1 MRPNRL
7 HEIAAAKRTA
17 LVGWMSFANPYA
29 AEFMGHAGFDAIV
42 IDLQHGPLYLDA
54 AIPMLQALSATPA
67 MPMVRCSA
75 NNFFEIG
82 KLLDAGA
89 YSIICPLIEDA
100 DDARRFVGACRYPP
114 LGTRSYGPT
123 RGFLYGGPD
132 YFEQANN
139 HIVAWAMI
147 ETPQSIQQLDAI
159 CAVEGLDGVFIG
171 PTDLSISLGVQP
183 PPKWREAPLS
193 TEIAR
198 VLAAARKA
206 GKLAGIYCTT
216 PEMAADM
223 RRAGFDMVVLANDAV
238 MLNAA
243 MQQWLSTARKD

>member
-7 HEIAAAKRTA
+7 RERSIAKQTA
-17 LVGWMSFANPYA
+17 LAGWITFSSTYA
-29 AEFMGHAGFDAIV
+29 AELVGHSGLDAVV

-54 AIPMLQALSATPA
+54 AVPMLQALSATPA

-100 DDARRFVGACRYPP
+100 EDAKRFVGACRYPP
-114 LGTRSYGPT
+114 MGARSYGPT
-123 RGFLYGGPD
+123 RGFLYGGAD
-132 YFEQANN
+132 YFEQANRN
-139 HIVAWAMI
+139 IVTWAMI
-147 ETPQSIQQLDAI
+147 ETPRSVRELDSI

-171 PTDLSISLGVQP
+171 PTDLSISLGVSP
-183 PPKWREAPLS
+183 PPKWREVPLS
-193 TEIAR
+193 TEIER
-198 VLAAARKA
+198 VLATARAA
-206 GKLAGIYCTT
+206 GKMTGIYCTT

-223 RRAGFDMVVLANDAV
+223 RSAGFDMVVLGNDAV
-238 MLNAA
+238 MLTAA
-243 MQQWLSTARKD
+243 LQDWIGKVRRD